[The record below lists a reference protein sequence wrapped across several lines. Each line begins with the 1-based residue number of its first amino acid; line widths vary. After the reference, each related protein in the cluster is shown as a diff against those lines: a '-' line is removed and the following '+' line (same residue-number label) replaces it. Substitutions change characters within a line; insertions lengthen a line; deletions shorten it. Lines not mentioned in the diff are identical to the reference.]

1 MTRRVASARPDPHT
15 DSRVYRSF
23 LSWRYL
29 VSRPT
34 NLIGIVGI
42 LVGVGALIL
51 ILSIMTGFLEESR
64 RTVRGTLS
72 DLIVSP
78 RQGDTGARGAVS
90 SDPAAL
96 LAALRAEAR
105 IRAASPQLLWGG
117 ILTQRGQKGREFERI
132 LASMTHSGMLAIQ
145 IVGID
150 VAGVERLA
158 WIGPAVVART
168 LGGYAPPPRL
178 EDELDA
184 SAFLESLIG
193 PEDEREGDWTLAPV
207 NPLFPFLP
215 PREGRLGL
223 PRAGIL
229 VGEQIFRDLGL
240 HVGEVLE
247 IGTVVR
253 DPATGEWPVSNREF
267 VVTGTFRTRENETD
281 QGRMYLDRRELADFL
296 RDTHTYTQVL
306 VRLRDY
312 RREGQAVTAD
322 LRASLAE
329 AGLIAGVDDGTLEVR
344 TWEEFRGILLGAIE
358 NERVLMGIMLSLVL
372 VVAGFTIFA
381 ILSMMVTEK
390 RRDIGILA
398 ALGAT
403 PRGIQ
408 QLFLMIAFWDALL
421 GGLLGALVGT
431 WGALEIDTIER
442 WLSRTFGIQI
452 FNRDV
457 YLFDH
462 IPSVVQ
468 PLWVATIV
476 LGAFLCALVFAF
488 LPAWRAA
495 RLDPL
500 QALRYE

>member
-1 MTRRVASARPDPHT
+1 
-15 DSRVYRSF
+15 VYRSF

-72 DLIVSP
+72 DLVIAP
-78 RQGDTGARGAVS
+78 RQGDIGARGPVS
-90 SDPAAL
+90 KDPREL
-96 LAALRAEAR
+96 LAVLRADAR
-105 IRAASPQLLWGG
+105 VRGAAPQLLWGG
-117 ILTQRGQKGREFERI
+117 IVTQSGRKGVEFERI
-132 LASMTHSGMLAIQ
+132 LSNMTRPELLAVQ
-145 IVGID
+145 LVGID
-150 VAGVERLA
+150 VAGDLRLG
-158 WIGPAVVART
+158 WIGPHVAAR
-168 LGGYAPPPRL
+168 LVGGHVGPFAL
-178 EDELDA
+178 QDELDS
-184 SAFLESLIG
+184 SAFLDSLIG
-193 PEDEREGDWTLAPV
+193 PADEREDDWTMAPV
-207 NPLFPFLP
+207 NPLFPFAPP
-215 PREGRLGL
+215 PRRALGR
-223 PRAGIL
+223 PHAGIL
-229 VGEQIFRDLGL
+229 VGEQLYHELGL
-240 HVGEVLE
+240 SVGDVLE
-247 IGTVVR
+247 IATAVR
-253 DPATGEWPVSNREF
+253 DPGTGAWPPSNREF
-267 VVTGTFRTRENETD
+267 VVAGTFRTRENETD
-281 QGRMYLDRRELADFL
+281 VGRLYLDRRELALFL
-296 RDTHTYTQVL
+296 GNTNTYTQVL
-306 VRLRDY
+306 VSLHDYARDGVTLAAELR
-312 RREGQAVTAD
+312 AD
-322 LRASLAE
+322 LAQR
-329 AGLIAGVDDGTLEVR
+329 GLISGDGDGTWEVR

-403 PRGIQ
+403 PVGIQ
-408 QLFLMIAFWDALL
+408 QMFLMIAFWDALL
-421 GGLLGALVGT
+421 GGFLGAVIGT
-431 WGALEIDTIER
+431 WGALKIDAIER
-442 WLSRTFGIQI
+442 WLSRTFGVQI

-476 LGAFLCALVFAF
+476 LGAFLCALLFAF

>member
-1 MTRRVASARPDPHT
+1 VFRT
-15 DSRVYRSF
+15 F

-34 NLIGIVGI
+34 NLIGITGI

-72 DLIVSP
+72 DLIVKP
-78 RQGDTGARGAVS
+78 FQGSRGEHGLVS
-90 SDPAAL
+90 KDPSEL
-96 LAALRAEAR
+96 LAAVRADER
-105 IRAASPQLLWGG
+105 VAAATPELVWGG
-117 ILTQRGQKGREFERI
+117 VITQRERGEMFERI
-132 LASMTHSGMLAIQ
+132 LSDQNYSGMLVTQ
-145 IVGID
+145 LVGID
-150 VAGVERLA
+150 VDGVGRLGWA
-158 WIGPAVVART
+158 LSGLAARC
-168 LGGYAPPPRL
+168 LGGGLPAW
-178 EDELDA
+178 EQQDELD
-184 SAFLESLIG
+184 STDFLRSIVGETPG
-193 PEDEREGDWTLAPV
+193 VPWTAAAP

-215 PREGRLGL
+215 GTAPRGR
-223 PRAGIL
+223 PRAGVL
-229 VGEQIFRDLGL
+229 VGEQLYNELGFE
-240 HVGEVLE
+240 VGEVLE

-253 DPATGEWPVSNREF
+253 DPATGDWKMNNREF
-267 VVTGTFRTRENETD
+267 LITGTFRTRDNETD
-281 QGRMYLDRRELADFL
+281 RGRLYLDRRELADFL
-296 RDTHTYTQVL
+296 GGTHEYTQVL
-306 VRLRDY
+306 VRLDDYERDKD
-312 RREGQAVTAD
+312 AVTTD
-322 LRASLAE
+322 LRASLTSR
-329 AGLIAGVDDGTLEVR
+329 GLIRGDHEGRSEVR
-344 TWEEFRGILLGAIE
+344 TWEEFRGNLLGAIE

-390 RRDIGILA
+390 RRDIGILS

-403 PRGIQ
+403 PAGVQ
-408 QLFLMIAFWDALL
+408 QLFLLIAFWDALL
-421 GGLLGALVGT
+421 GAALGALLGT
-431 WGALEIDTIER
+431 WGALEIDDIER

-476 LGAFLCALVFAF
+476 LGAFVCALVFAAI
-488 LPAWRAA
+488 PAWRAA

-500 QALRYE
+500 EALRYE

>member
-1 MTRRVASARPDPHT
+1 
-15 DSRVYRSF
+15 VYRSF

-72 DLIVSP
+72 DLIVCP
-78 RQGDTGARGAVS
+78 RQGDRSAGGGVVS
-90 SDPAAL
+90 DDPQAL
-96 LAALRAEAR
+96 LAALRSDPR
-105 IRAASPQLLWGG
+105 VAAAAPQLLYGG
-117 ILTQRGQKGREFERI
+117 IITQRGEMGKNMERL
-132 LASMTHSGMLAIQ
+132 LASSNQTHSALLAVQ
-145 IVGID
+145 LAGID
-150 VAGVERLA
+150 VDGVSRVGWPLA
-158 WIGPAVVART
+158 ALAARCI
-168 LGGYAPPPRL
+168 GGYLPRPFVQ
-178 EDELDA
+178 DELDA
-184 SAFLESLIG
+184 SAFLHSLV
-193 PEDEREGDWTLAPV
+193 GDQPGATWTIAAP
-207 NPLFPFLP
+207 NPLFPFAP
-215 PREGRLGL
+215 PR
-223 PRAGIL
+223 RAGLGRPKAGVLI
-229 VGEQIFRDLGL
+229 GEQLFTDLGL
-240 HVGEVLE
+240 RVGQTIGLATAVL
-247 IGTVVR
+247 
-253 DPATGEWPVSNREF
+253 DPRTDEWTPNNREF
-267 VVTGTFRTRENETD
+267 VIAGTFRTRENETD
-281 QGRMYLDRRELADFL
+281 LGRIYMDRRELGDFV
-296 RDTHTYTQVL
+296 RTRGYTQVL
-306 VRLRDY
+306 VRLHDYERDS
-312 RREGQAVTAD
+312 ASVTED

-329 AGLIAGVDDGTLEVR
+329 RGLIAGGAVYADGRIEVK
-344 TWEEFRGILLGAIE
+344 TWEEFRGTLLGAIE
-358 NERVLMGIMLSLVL
+358 NERVLMGIMLALVM

-390 RRDIGILA
+390 RRDVGILA

-403 PRGIQ
+403 PNGIQ

-421 GGLLGALVGT
+421 GGVLGAVLGT
-431 WGALEIDTIER
+431 WGAIEIDPIER
-442 WLSRTFGIQI
+442 WLSHTFGIQI

-476 LGAFLCALVFAF
+476 LGAFLCALLFAA

-500 QALRYE
+500 EALRYE

>member
-1 MTRRVASARPDPHT
+1 
-15 DSRVYRSF
+15 VYRTF

-29 VSRPT
+29 CRRPT

-72 DLIVSP
+72 DLIVAP
-78 RQGDTGARGAVS
+78 RQGESGARGVVS
-90 SDPAAL
+90 ADPAEV
-96 LAALRAEAR
+96 LAALRADPR
-105 IRAASPQLLWGG
+105 VAAAAPQLLWGG
-117 ILTQRGQKGREFERI
+117 IITQRGELGRNYERL
-132 LASMTHSGMLAIQ
+132 LASSSLSHSGLLAIQ
-145 IVGID
+145 LVGID
-150 VAGVERLA
+150 VDGIERLTWPGRA
-158 WIGPAVVART
+158 LALRAIG
-168 LGGYAPPPRL
+168 GWAPPPGIQ
-178 EDELDA
+178 DELDA
-184 SAFLESLIG
+184 SAFLRSLVG
-193 PEDEREGDWTLAPV
+193 DEPPEDWTVAPP

-215 PREGRLGL
+215 PHAPRLGR

-229 VGEQIFRDLGL
+229 IGEQLFLDLQMR
-240 HVGEVLE
+240 VGQVVE
-247 IGTVVR
+247 IGTAVL
-253 DPATGEWPVSNREF
+253 DPASLEWRMNNREF
-267 VVTGTFRTRENETD
+267 VIAGTFRTRENETD
-281 QGRMYLDRRELADFL
+281 VGRLYLDRRELADFL
-296 RDTHTYTQVL
+296 GQTRGYTQVL
-306 VRLRDY
+306 VRLVDYERD
-312 RREGQAVTAD
+312 AAAASAD
-322 LRASLAE
+322 LRAELAE
-329 AGLIAGVDDGTLEVR
+329 RGLIAGDAGGRLEVR
-344 TWEEFRGILLGAIE
+344 TWEEFRGNLLGAIE

-390 RRDIGILA
+390 RRDIGILS

-403 PRGIQ
+403 PRGVM

-421 GGLLGALVGT
+421 GGLVGAVLGT
-431 WGALEIDTIER
+431 WGAIEIDAIER
-442 WLSRTFGIQI
+442 WLSRTFGVQI

-476 LGAFLCALVFAF
+476 LGAFLCALVFAA

-500 QALRYE
+500 EALRYE

>member
-1 MTRRVASARPDPHT
+1 
-15 DSRVYRSF
+15 VYRSF

-72 DLIVSP
+72 DLIVAP
-78 RQGDTGARGAVS
+78 LQGEMALRPGAGGARRQVS
-90 SDPAAL
+90 SDPGEL
-96 LAALRAEAR
+96 LAALRAEPR
-105 IRAASPQLLWGG
+105 IRAAAPQLLWGG
-117 ILTQRGQKGREFERI
+117 ILTQRGEEGRRYESI
-132 LASMTHSGMLAIQ
+132 LSSMQHSGLLVVQ
-145 IVGID
+145 LVGID
-150 VAGVERLA
+150 VFGVERVSWVGA
-158 WIGPAVVART
+158 AAAVRC
-168 LGGYAPPPRL
+168 LGVRLPPPSFQ
-178 EDELDA
+178 DELSS
-184 SAFLESLIG
+184 SAFLDSMIG
-193 PEDEREGDWTLAPV
+193 PEDERAEDWTRQPV
-207 NPLFPFLP
+207 NPLFPFATAA
-215 PREGRLGL
+215 RASFGL
-223 PRAGIL
+223 PRAGVL
-229 VGEQIFRDLGL
+229 VGEQLFRNLGL
-240 HVGEVLE
+240 RVGEVLE

-253 DPATGEWPVSNREF
+253 DPQTGEWPVSNREF

-281 QGRMYLDRRELADFL
+281 GNRIYLDRRELANFL
-296 RDTHTYTQVL
+296 RHTREYTQVL
-306 VRLRDY
+306 VSLTDYERDAA
-312 RREGQAVTAD
+312 AVTAD
-322 LRASLAE
+322 LRESLGARGLV
-329 AGLIAGVDDGTLEVR
+329 AGSEDEVL
-344 TWEEFRGILLGAIE
+344 TWEDFRGILLAAIE

-390 RRDIGILA
+390 RRDIGILS

-408 QLFLMIAFWDALL
+408 QMFLMIAFWDALL
-421 GGLLGALVGT
+421 GGLLGGLIGT
-431 WGALEIDTIER
+431 WGALEIDSIER

-476 LGAFLCALVFAF
+476 LGAFLCALLFAF

-500 QALRYE
+500 EALRYE